1 MLLRSRPT
9 EYSLVDVPD
18 EDKAIIRDQIT
29 KDNRKFVIIWAS
41 AESIYWIFSLIMSMY
56 KNDFFLCRKAYA
68 GALIVCLAALMI
80 TVLFSGKNLALV
92 PLTAVMT
99 EVALLGAGIGIA
111 CYQDARTIVIFAAVL
126 IVPVMYISKTLPTVI
141 LFVIN
146 AIVFA
151 IIGSQVMSPETY

>member
-9 EYSLVDVPD
+9 EYSLADVPD

-80 TVLFSGKNLALV
+80 TVLFSGKNLKLV
-92 PLTAVMT
+92 RSH
-99 EVALLGAGIGIA
+99 EFI
-111 CYQDARTIVIFAAVL
+111 
-126 IVPVMYISKTLPTVI
+126 
-141 LFVIN
+141 IN
-146 AIVFA
+146 
-151 IIGSQVMSPETY
+151 